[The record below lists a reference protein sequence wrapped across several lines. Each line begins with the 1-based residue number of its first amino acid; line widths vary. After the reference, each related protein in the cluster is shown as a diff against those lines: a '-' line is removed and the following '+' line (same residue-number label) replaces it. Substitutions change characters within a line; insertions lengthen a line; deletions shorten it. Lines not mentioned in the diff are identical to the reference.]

1 VPVGVSAD
9 AIQTGVIP
17 VSKFV
22 TSCLLA
28 LAVAASLAACSKEKS
43 AESAPPSEKPNASEM
58 ASQPHPVPSE
68 ATVSID
74 LSGIAKAEGGQSVAE
89 VFADRDQLAGETVV
103 VRGKVVKVNADIM
116 GKNWLHIRDGS
127 GEEGSNDLTVTTT
140 GALPTVGD
148 TVVVT
153 GPVGLNRDFGM
164 GYKYPVMIEDAE
176 VTVEAAAE

>member
-1 VPVGVSAD
+1 M
-9 AIQTGVIP
+9 
-17 VSKFV
+17 SKFV

-28 LAVAASLAACSKEKS
+28 FALIVSLAACSKEKS
-43 AESAPPSEKPNASEM
+43 ADSAPAPAKPDASEM

-68 ATVSID
+68 ATASVD
-74 LSGIAKAEGGQSVAE
+74 LSGIAKAEGGQSIAE
-89 VFADRDQLAGETVV
+89 VFADRDQLDGQTVV
-103 VRGKVVKVNADIM
+103 VRGKVVKVNANIM
-116 GKNWLHIRDGS
+116 GKNWLHVRDGS

-153 GPVGLNRDFGM
+153 GRLGLNKDFGM
-164 GYKYPVMIEDAE
+164 GYKYPVIIEDAE

>member
-1 VPVGVSAD
+1 
-9 AIQTGVIP
+9 

-22 TSCLLA
+22 TGRLLA
-28 LAVAASLAACSKEKS
+28 LTVIVSLAACSKE
-43 AESAPPSEKPNASEM
+43 APTESAQAPAKPDASEM

-68 ATVSID
+68 ATSSVD
-74 LSGIAKAEGGQSVAE
+74 LSGIAKADGGQSIAE
-89 VFADRDQLAGETVV
+89 VFADSDQLEGETVV
-103 VRGKVVKVNADIM
+103 IRGKVVKVNADIM

-140 GALPTVGD
+140 GALPAVGD

-153 GPVGLNRDFGM
+153 GPLGLNRDFGM
-164 GYKYPVMIEDAE
+164 GYKYPVIVEDAE

>member
-1 VPVGVSAD
+1 VFVGVYTD
-9 AIQTGVIP
+9 ATQTGVIP

-22 TSCLLA
+22 TSCLFALA
-28 LAVAASLAACSKEKS
+28 LIVSLAACSKEKS
-43 AESAPPSEKPNASEM
+43 AESAPAPEKPDASEM

-68 ATVSID
+68 ATASVD
-74 LSGIAKAEGGQSVAE
+74 LSGIAKAEGGQSIAE
-89 VFADRDQLAGETVV
+89 LFADRDQLDGETVV
-103 VRGKVVKVNADIM
+103 VRGKVVKVNANIM

-153 GPVGLNRDFGM
+153 GSLGLNRDFGM
-164 GYKYPVMIEDAE
+164 GYKYPVMIEDAK
-176 VTVEAAAE
+176 VNVEAAE